1 MLTRVENRLGIR
13 GGSAIR
19 GYNLVFDGGSVKQ
32 RGLGLLLLLCAAGTI
47 SSAQTQLPWS
57 VVSSGGE
64 IGAPS
69 GASGV
74 VLSGSV
80 GQVIV
85 GQLTTTLG
93 SDAYQGFW
101 LPIDLGVSVD
111 DEREQIDLIDV
122 MNYPNPFAQ
131 STTIKVSVD
140 IDGPVTVRVMDLVG
154 NVVRTIET
162 SVELT
167 GGQTIAFDGRD
178 NRGEPLAGG
187 VYFYEVTATTLD
199 GKTIRKINQMNILR

>member
-1 MLTRVENRLGIR
+1 MTYRY
-13 GGSAIR
+13 A
-19 GYNLVFDGGSVKQ
+19 
-32 RGLGLLLLLCAAGTI
+32 GLLLAFLASGLIC
-47 SSAQTQLPWS
+47 SAQTQLPWS
-57 VVSSGGE
+57 VISSGGE

-111 DEREQIDLIDV
+111 DDLEAIDLISV

-131 STTIKVSVD
+131 NTTIKVSVD
-140 IDGPVTVRVMDLVG
+140 IDGDVTLRIMDLVG

-162 SVELT
+162 SVGMT
-167 GGQTIAFDGRD
+167 GGQTIDFDGRD
-178 NRGEPLAGG
+178 NNGDPLSSGS
-187 VYFYEVTATTLD
+187 YFYEVLATTRD

>member
-1 MLTRVENRLGIR
+1 MTHKYVVLL
-13 GGSAIR
+13 
-19 GYNLVFDGGSVKQ
+19 
-32 RGLGLLLLLCAAGTI
+32 LGLIASGTLCM
-47 SSAQTQLPWS
+47 AQTQLPWS

-80 GQVIV
+80 GQVVV

-101 LPIDLGVSVD
+101 LPIDVGVSVD
-111 DEREQIDLIDV
+111 EELEAIDLIDV
-122 MNYPNPFAQ
+122 MNYPNPFSQ
-131 STTIKVSVD
+131 NTTIKVSVE
-140 IDGPVTVRVMDLVG
+140 IDGDVTLRVMDLVG

-162 SVELT
+162 SVGMA
-167 GGQTIAFDGRD
+167 GGQTIDFDGRD
-178 NRGEPLAGG
+178 NNGDPLASGT
-187 VYFYEVTATTLD
+187 YFYEVYTTTRD
-199 GKTIRKINQMNILR
+199 GKTIRKISQMNILR

>member
-1 MLTRVENRLGIR
+1 M
-13 GGSAIR
+13 
-19 GYNLVFDGGSVKQ
+19 KQ
-32 RGLGLLLLLCAAGTI
+32 RGLGLLLLLCAAGAI

-111 DEREQIDLIDV
+111 EDLEQIDLIDV

-140 IDGPVTVRVMDLVG
+140 IDGPVSV
-154 NVVRTIET
+154 T
-162 SVELT
+162 SF
-167 GGQTIAFDGRD
+167 APSR
-178 NRGEPLAGG
+178 PP
-187 VYFYEVTATTLD
+187 
-199 GKTIRKINQMNILR
+199 